1 VVTARRL
8 TTGAAVVGLLVGL
21 RLVAGVWI
29 TATVIA
35 GLVTVG
41 LVAGL
46 AAVERRVFA
55 RRPAAPLVAG
65 PRGPGRHTEFARALA
80 AVAAA
85 YLAECEADDEHGE
98 MWR

>member
-8 TTGAAVVGLLVGL
+8 TTGAVVVGLLVGL

-46 AAVERRVFA
+46 AVLERRVFA
-55 RRPAAPLVAG
+55 CRPVAPVVAG
-65 PRGPGRHTEFARALA
+65 PRGPGHTEFARALA

-85 YLAECEADDEHGE
+85 YLAQCQADDDHGE
-98 MWR
+98 MRR

>member
-1 VVTARRL
+1 MVTARRL
-8 TTGAAVVGLLVGL
+8 TTAAVVGLLVGL

-29 TATVIA
+29 TATVTG

-55 RRPAAPLVAG
+55 RRPATPLVAG
-65 PRGPGRHTEFARALA
+65 PRRPGRHTEFARALA

-85 YLAECEADDEHGE
+85 YLAECEADDEQRG